1 MATDTSEHKQRFE
14 DLVQRRSNWEAHWQ
28 EISDVVLPRRGD
40 FTGRQERGGKRGLNA
55 VDSTAIIANE
65 LLAAGLH
72 GMLTNPASKWFTLR
86 LTDEA
91 LMEVDEVRVW
101 LQEVER
107 RIYVSLNTPAASFA
121 SHMHELYMDLT
132 AFGTAIMFIGNRDI
146 DNQLTFSTRHL
157 KECYLSENSD
167 GYIDTVYRKFEF
179 SARQIVQKWGLKNV
193 TRRIKDCHDK
203 GKLDETFAIIH
214 CVYPRMDRE
223 YNSKRP
229 DQMPIASIYILEQDN
244 HVLSEGGY
252 EEMPYVAPR
261 WVKAA
266 GEVYGRGPGM
276 ATLPDVKMLQEMS
289 KTVLK
294 AAQKVVD
301 PPLQLEDDSL
311 LSPVRTVPGGLNF
324 RRAGTERI
332 EPLMTGANIP
342 IGLDM
347 LQDVRARIREGF
359 FIDQLQLHQGP
370 QMTATEVLQRT
381 EEKLRLLGP
390 VLGRLQSEL
399 LGPMIQR
406 VFGILGRSA
415 LLPPLP
421 PTLEEAE
428 YNIEYVSPL
437 ARAQRQIEANGLL
450 RVFEVG
456 GPLAQIDPSSMQII
470 KGSET
475 IRWLGELFGVP
486 NHLFLSREELAEMQ
500 QAQAQ
505 QQQQA
510 QMLEQVQQGADVINK
525 VTPLI
530 NGNAGQAAQA
540 TTTTE

>member
-1 MATDTSEHKQRFE
+1 MATKKVSEHLQRFE
-14 DLVQRRSNWEAHWQ
+14 HLSGKRSNWEAHWQ
-28 EISDVVLPRRGD
+28 EISEVVLPRRGD

-72 GMLTNPASKWFTLR
+72 GMLTNPASKWFMLR
-86 LTDEA
+86 LTDEH
-91 LMEVDEVRVW
+91 LMEERDVKTW

-107 RIYVSLNTPAASFA
+107 RIYIHLNAPAASFA

-132 AFGTAIMFIGNRDI
+132 AFGTAIMFVGERDI
-146 DNQLTFSTRHL
+146 DSQLTFSTRHL
-157 KECYLSENSD
+157 KECYLAENSD
-167 GYIDTVYRKFEF
+167 GYIDTVYRKFDF
-179 SARQIVQKWGLKNV
+179 TARQIVQRWGEKKV
-193 TRRIKDCHDK
+193 SRRIRECYDK
-203 GKLDETFAIIH
+203 GKLDETFTIVH
-214 CVYPRMDRE
+214 CVYPRMDTD
-223 YNSKRP
+223 YKSKRR
-229 DQMPIASIYILEQDN
+229 DQMPVASLYILQQDQ
-244 HVLSEGGY
+244 HILHEGGY

-276 ATLPDVKMLQEMS
+276 ATLPDVKMLQEMT

-294 AAQKVVD
+294 AAQKIVD

-324 RRAGTERI
+324 RRAGSEKI

-347 LQDVRARIREGF
+347 LQDVRVRIREGF

-399 LGPMIQR
+399 LGPMIER
-406 VFGILGRSA
+406 VFGMLSRRGQ
-415 LLPPLP
+415 LPELPPV
-421 PTLEEAE
+421 LEEAN

-450 RVFEVG
+450 RIFEIG
-456 GPLAQIDPSSMQII
+456 GPLAEFDPSSMQVI
-470 KGSET
+470 KGDET

-486 NHLFLSREELAEMQ
+486 NHLFLSRDEAQELKQMQAE
-500 QAQAQ
+500 QA
-505 QQQQA
+505 QQA
-510 QMLEQVQQGADVINK
+510 QMLAQAQQGADVVNK
-525 VTPLI
+525 IAPLA
-530 NGNAGQAAQA
+530 NGNAGQAA
-540 TTTTE
+540 